1 MEPEDDSISKITDK
15 IYLGDII
22 GAQKYQFLIDNKIDH
37 ILSLAGE
44 DSIKYDKD
52 LNIEQKIIEI
62 DDCETENI
70 FQYFKECIEFIEK
83 SNKIL
88 IHCMA
93 GVSRSSSIVI
103 AYLMYKTKK
112 DYYPTYFF
120 VKNKRKFISPN
131 EGFVAQLLKFE
142 KLLKE
147 NNYDLSK
154 ISFK

>member
-22 GAQKYQFLIDNKIDH
+22 GAQKYQFLKDNKIDH

-44 DSIKYDKD
+44 DSINYDKD

-70 FQYFKECIEFIEK
+70 FQYFKECIDFIEK

-120 VKNKRKFISPN
+120 V
-131 EGFVAQLLKFE
+131 
-142 KLLKE
+142 
-147 NNYDLSK
+147 
-154 ISFK
+154 

>member
-1 MEPEDDSISKITDK
+1 MDPEDDTINKITEK

-22 GAQKYQFLIDNKIDH
+22 GAENFQYLKDNKINY

-44 DSIKYDKD
+44 DSIKYDKN
-52 LNIEQKIIEI
+52 LNFKQKIIEI

-83 SNKIL
+83 ADKIL
-88 IHCMA
+88 IHCMC
-93 GVSRSSSIVI
+93 GVSRSSTIVI
-103 AYLMYKTKK
+103 SYLMYKTKK
-112 DYYPTYFF
+112 DYYTTYFF

-131 EGFVAQLLKFE
+131 EGFVGQLLKFD

-154 ISFK
+154 IKFK